1 MISACK
7 HVVSN
12 SDRKIIKSDNA
23 FFKLSRC
30 IFMKLLMTLL
40 KIKEF
45 LRISKDVGVKQ
56 LQEEAKRFLI
66 SDESI
71 RDHLRCCLV

>member
-1 MISACK
+1 
-7 HVVSN
+7 
-12 SDRKIIKSDNA
+12 
-23 FFKLSRC
+23 
-30 IFMKLLMTLL
+30 MKLLMTLL